1 MRNRVEALLKG
12 AFDFRIHAGPEPE
25 GERRTDYLEAGRDAY
40 EVEMAGFVLMKHRHP
55 TALAAYALNRMYP
68 GFHAAG
74 SIVLNTSVGGLNP
87 DAVEAAAKLGAK
99 VVWMP
104 TQDAEKIRL
113 IDAPDAVE
121 AVLEVAKSF
130 GMTVASTHAS
140 FADTVMLARLAKSV
154 GLERL
159 VVTNPL
165 SRFGADEGSQLL
177 SHDLYVELPF
187 LSYYDGQDAGGRLR
201 ADIEKVG
208 ADRCIVSTD
217 FGQWTNPPPAEG
229 MRMAIAAM
237 LDAGMG
243 EAAITRVVRTNPL
256 ECVGQSGGARSSA

>member
-1 MRNRVEALLKG
+1 MRDRVEALLKG
-12 AFDFRIHAGPEPE
+12 AFDFRIHAGPEPD

-40 EVEMAGFVLMKHRHP
+40 EAEMAGFVLMKHRQP

-68 GFHAAG
+68 GFHAVG

-87 DAVEAAAKLGAK
+87 DAVESSAKLGAK

-104 TQDAEKIRL
+104 TQDAQSIRL
-113 IDAPDAVE
+113 VDAPDAVR
-121 AVLEVAKSF
+121 AVLEVAKSY
-130 GMTVASTHAS
+130 GMLSHRHTPLSRTPRC
-140 FADTVMLARLAKSV
+140 LCGLPGSV

-159 VVTNPL
+159 VVTNPAA
-165 SRFGADEGSQLL
+165 RFGADEASQLL

-187 LSYYDGQDAGGRLR
+187 LSYYPSQDAGERLR
-201 ADIEKVG
+201 ADIEEIG

-237 LDAGMG
+237 LDAGMR
-243 EAAITRVVRTNPL
+243 EADIATVVRTNPL
-256 ECVGQSGGARSSA
+256 ACVGLSPD

>member
-1 MRNRVEALLKG
+1 MRDRVEALLKG
-12 AFDFRIHAGPEPE
+12 AFDFRIHTGPEPD

-68 GFHAAG
+68 GFHAVG

-87 DAVEAAAKLGAK
+87 DAVEAAAKLGSK

-104 TQDAEKIRL
+104 TQDAGSIRL
-113 IDAPDAVE
+113 FDAPNDLE
-121 AVLEVAKSF
+121 AVLEIAKSY
-130 GMTVASTHAS
+130 GMAVTSTHAT
-140 FADTVMLARLAKSV
+140 FADTEMLVRLAGSV

-159 VVTNPL
+159 VVTNPTA
-165 SRFGADEGSQLL
+165 RFGEEGASKLL

-187 LSYYDGQDAGGRLR
+187 LSYYDGQDAGDRLR
-201 ADIEKVG
+201 GVIESVG

-237 LDAGMG
+237 LDAEMR
-243 EAAITRVVRTNPL
+243 EADITKVVRTNPL
-256 ECVGQSGGARSSA
+256 DCVGLSAD